1 MKKIFLAAA
10 LCLFVV
16 VSYAETQPALI
27 KVSSFSEKSID
38 PNIMN
43 VQIQVWAKGTS
54 AQAAQELAAKTQ
66 KNIKDLIEKFKI
78 KKDDV
83 QTMSFQVN
91 PDYAY
96 DQKTG
101 VSRIQGYSAN
111 QTMLIA
117 FKNIDLA
124 GSFLD
129 QISRSD
135 KSDKTGINI
144 SSIQWDSDKKGQ
156 AESEAVAAAVKS
168 AKLRA
173 EELAKAAQVKIKGVY
188 QITHQQVHSNHE
200 SSGQEMA
207 GNSRG
212 MMKTMMAAADANSGT
227 DLNPGK
233 IKIRVDV
240 SIDYYIQN

>member
-1 MKKIFLAAA
+1 MKKILLMAT
-10 LCLFVV
+10 VV
-16 VSYAETQPALI
+16 FFSTLSFAQVQPALI

-43 VQIQVWAKGTS
+43 VQIQAWAKASS

-66 KNIKDLIEKFKI
+66 KNIKDQIEKFKI
-78 KKDDV
+78 KKDDM

-96 DQKTG
+96 DQKSG

-111 QTMLIA
+111 QTMMIV
-117 FKNIDLA
+117 FKNIDQA

-129 QISRSD
+129 QISRSE
-135 KSDKTGINI
+135 KSDKTGISI
-144 SSIQWDSDKKGQ
+144 LSIQWDSDKKGQ
-156 AESEAVAAAVKS
+156 AENETVAAAVKS

-188 QITHQQVHSNHE
+188 QITHQQVHSNFE

-212 MMKTMMAAADANSGT
+212 MMKTMMASADVNSGT
-227 DLNPGK
+227 DLSPGK

>member
-188 QITHQQVHSNHE
+188 QITHQQVHSNYE

-212 MMKTMMAAADANSGT
+212 MMKTMMASADANSGT

>member
-1 MKKIFLAAA
+1 MKLILII
-10 LCLFVV
+10 LSSILISPSLF
-16 VSYAETQPALI
+16 AEDSPALI
-27 KVSSFSEKSID
+27 KVSSFAEKSID

-54 AQAAQELAAKTQ
+54 AQAAQESAAKTQ
-66 KNIKDLIEKFKI
+66 KNVKDLIEKFKI

-96 DQKTG
+96 DQKSG

-111 QTMLIA
+111 QTVMIV
-117 FKNIDLA
+117 FKNIDQA

-156 AESEAVAAAVKS
+156 AESEAVTAAVRS
-168 AKLRA
+168 AMQRA
-173 EELAKAAQVKIKGVY
+173 EELAKAAQVRIKGVY
-188 QITHQQVHSNHE
+188 QITHQQIHSNYE

-212 MMKTMMAAADANSGT
+212 MMKTMMATADSGT

>member
-1 MKKIFLAAA
+1 MKLAFIIICFLFINQTVLADDM
-10 LCLFVV
+10 
-16 VSYAETQPALI
+16 PALI
-27 KVSSFSEKSID
+27 KVSSFAEKSID

-43 VQIQVWAKGTS
+43 VQIQVWAKGAS
-54 AQAAQELAAKTQ
+54 AQAAQESAAKTQ
-66 KNIKDLIEKFKI
+66 KNIKDLIEKYKI

-91 PDYAY
+91 PDYTY
-96 DQKTG
+96 DQKSG

-111 QTMLIA
+111 QTTMIV
-117 FKNIDLA
+117 FKNIDQA
-124 GSFLD
+124 GLFLD

-135 KSDKTGINI
+135 KSDKTGVNI
-144 SSIQWDSDKKGQ
+144 LGIDWDSDKKGQ
-156 AESEAVAAAVKS
+156 AESETVAAAVKS

-173 EELAKAAQVKIKGVY
+173 EELAKAAQVRIKGVY
-188 QITHQQVHSNHE
+188 QVSHRQVNSNYE
-200 SSGQEMA
+200 SSSQEMA
-207 GNSRG
+207 GSSRG
-212 MMKTMMAAADANSGT
+212 MMKTMMSSADVNSGT